1 MMAVRPIEKYGSNVL
16 RKKAEWIKE
25 VDGEVLSILRDMKET
40 MHAFSGV
47 GLAGNQIGIPLRL
60 ITFIH
65 PETKEDLALL
75 NPEIV
80 ARGEEKEIGEEGC
93 LSIPEV
99 YAKVERCQKV
109 VVKGLD
115 ERGREVLLEAEGFLA
130 RILQHEIDHL
140 DGILFV
146 DHLSPSRR
154 LLLGNKLKKIARGS
168 GD

>member
-65 PETKEDLALL
+65 PETK
-75 NPEIV
+75 
-80 ARGEEKEIGEEGC
+80 EEKEIGEEGC